1 MLQEVQDALRRRT
14 PNIRDERK
22 KRFWKCPH
30 QGCDGFACTRDFRCT
45 LCNRIVLDSSGIS
58 NTNVEVV
65 YDPCS
70 GTPTFKRPRTAVDHY
85 LVPLNIFSIGRSGIF
100 DGRLDDCRITSSAIY
115 FKVKVE
121 GIWTSINIPSESIAR
136 LVFCEVLQVIFLK
149 PHNSFK
155 SQLSSLLKL
164 KEFVLPNVKWLFLV
178 FREPSVSD
186 PFYLTTNVLEG
197 LANNIRENG
206 SCDLKCDAE
215 KAREILTSCGLRLP
229 RAELKRTALATESH
243 ASYQVDQN
251 KAENEAIHISDT
263 ESSSSQIVKYTNEG
277 GLLTNVLNTFA
288 NSGIEFKNGSGSS
301 TWGMSSEKSA
311 VNECDKERDDL
322 IILSDESTGDW
333 VQNVQCAA
341 QSNSTVLPTNCG
353 DDSFKFDYK
362 PPGSTDSVTLTDNDI
377 ACLIPGGLIN
387 DAIINF
393 YLKYLYFEQ
402 LTESQKQAT
411 YLFNVFFYSRLASC
425 NPSSHPV
432 TPGIPKSSETA
443 NQTILVQ
450 HANVAKWTRRVD
462 LFSKDYIIIP
472 INESAHW
479 FLGLV
484 CYPWMAG
491 MVSYTALYR
500 QEVYHLC
507 QLTKQFSDVDRT
519 KFSEDVFLSN
529 IDEEVIQRLPTD
541 APGDAFDRW
550 RRRRLAWLRK
560 RGVNAMPCVLLLI
573 RFLLIVELAICMS
586 FGTTYRQNGT
596 HADQHKM
603 AFSGLIRIQ
612 FEVLVHECLFKAILW
627 IAESI
632 YSTMWKCFS
641 RNLLKVIQK
650 IIFNTKWLDG
660 FQRLLLLRNVCKFT
674 TF

>member
-1 MLQEVQDALRRRT
+1 MWRVVDLEVVMLQEVQDALRRRT

-206 SCDLKCDAE
+206 SCDLN
-215 KAREILTSCGLRLP
+215 RS
-229 RAELKRTALATESH
+229 
-243 ASYQVDQN
+243 N

-484 CYPWMAG
+484 CYPWMA
-491 MVSYTALYR
+491 
-500 QEVYHLC
+500 EC
-507 QLTKQFSDVDRT
+507 DVDRT

-560 RGVNAMPCVLLLI
+560 RGVNAMPCVLLFDSLPSHSRVGNLHVI
-573 RFLLIVELAICMS
+573 RNYLQAEWNTRRSAQDGILRNFVDCGIYLLHYVEMFFKKPVKSYTKDYFQHEMAGWFPEATVAEKRVQIHNLLITLRERAMKEKGINFDS
-586 FGTTYRQNGT
+586 
-596 HADQHKM
+596 
-603 AFSGLIRIQ
+603 
-612 FEVLVHECLFKAILW
+612 
-627 IAESI
+627 
-632 YSTMWKCFS
+632 
-641 RNLLKVIQK
+641 
-650 IIFNTKWLDG
+650 NTASQL
-660 FQRLLLLRNVCKFT
+660 
-674 TF
+674 